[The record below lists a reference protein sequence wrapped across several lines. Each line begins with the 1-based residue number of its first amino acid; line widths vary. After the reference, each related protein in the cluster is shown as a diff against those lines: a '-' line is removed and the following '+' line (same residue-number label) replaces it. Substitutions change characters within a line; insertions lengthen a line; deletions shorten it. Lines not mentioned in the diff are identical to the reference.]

1 MEPGKGYWAENAKRL
16 IAETEGLVVNSA
28 WKFLGSLEKWFH
40 DYTVTLPKL
49 IRKAV
54 VEKMNHLPR
63 KRLGKRRSV
72 CFAIGLFTILLSAC
86 NPPAEIVRHE
96 DLNINRPGASAIV
109 IVFSRSG
116 HTAQAGQALAQE
128 LGADY
133 RRIVGPPGAGDS
145 FFSTPGADAEVEI
158 APPAIDLAP
167 YKLIILGTP
176 IWYWKPTAII
186 NTFIKHS
193 DFQGR
198 PVVLFYTN
206 QGGVSSGALD
216 RWKRLVERSHG
227 LVRDLIGINRKKL
240 EAGETIQAQAV
251 RITRERRSTWLTP

>member
-1 MEPGKGYWAENAKRL
+1 
-16 IAETEGLVVNSA
+16 
-28 WKFLGSLEKWFH
+28 
-40 DYTVTLPKL
+40 
-49 IRKAV
+49 
-54 VEKMNHLPR
+54 MNHLPR
-63 KRLGKRRSV
+63 KRLFKRRSV
-72 CFAIGLFTILLSAC
+72 FFAIGLFTILLSAC
-86 NPPAEIVRHE
+86 NPPAEIVRPE
-96 DLNINRPGASAIV
+96 DLNINRPGAAAIV

-116 HTAQAGQALAQE
+116 YTAQAGQALALE

-133 RRIVGPPGAGDS
+133 QRILGPPGAGDS
-145 FFSTPGADAEVEI
+145 FFSTPGEDAEVKIE
-158 APPAIDLAP
+158 PFTIDLTP

-176 IWYWKPTAII
+176 IWYWKPTAMI

-227 LVRDLIGINRKKL
+227 QVRDLIGINRKKL
-240 EAGETIQAQAV
+240 EAGETIRARAA
-251 RITRERRSTWLTP
+251 RITRERCSTWLAP